1 MGVARLVVRKLGA
14 GNLANEGTGKPR
26 VKLGDIARAVG
37 VHPSTASRVLNPE
50 TRDMVSSGLAERIL
64 KVADEMGY
72 RPDPFALG
80 LRTRKSFTVGVMI
93 PDLTNPVFPP
103 IILGIERVLKE
114 AGYTAILAN
123 SDIYADHDREVL
135 EKLRARR
142 VDGLILATAH
152 RQDPVVDECLAEG
165 VPLVL
170 VNRKVDGDDVFAVV
184 TDDAWGMKLAVSHVV
199 EKGHSRIAHI
209 AGSQGLS
216 TGYGRY
222 QGFLDAM
229 RGHGLEPDPELI
241 VICQAFTESEGKR
254 AIETLLDGDKSF
266 TAVIAGN
273 DLLALG
279 CYDVFAERGI
289 RCPEDISVTGF
300 NDMPFIDKFDPPMA
314 TIRIPLGEMGEEG
327 ARLLLD
333 IIRHPETAP
342 VTRKLKPEFI
352 ARGSTAVAK
361 VNL

>member
-1 MGVARLVVRKLGA
+1 
-14 GNLANEGTGKPR
+14 
-26 VKLGDIARAVG
+26 
-37 VHPSTASRVLNPE
+37 
-50 TRDMVSSGLAERIL
+50 MVSPALADRIL
-64 KVADEMGY
+64 EAADEMGY

-80 LRTRKSFTVGVMI
+80 LRTQKSYTVGVMI

-103 IILGIERVLKE
+103 IILGIERVLEE

-123 SDIYADHDREVL
+123 SDIYADHDRDVL
-135 EKLRARR
+135 EKLTARR

-152 RQDPVVDECLAEG
+152 RRDPVVAECVAEG

-170 VNRKVDGDDVFAVV
+170 VNRTVDGDDVFAVV
-184 TDDAWGMKLAVSHVV
+184 NDEAWGMKLAVSHVAQL
-199 EKGHSRIAHI
+199 GHGRIAHI
-209 AGSQGLS
+209 AGPRNLS
-216 TGYGRY
+216 TGHGRY
-222 QGFLDAM
+222 RGFLDAM
-229 RGHGLEPDPELI
+229 RENGLEPDPEL
-241 VICQAFTESEGKR
+241 VVTCQAFTESEGKR
-254 AIETLLDGDKSF
+254 AIATLLDGDQGF

-279 CYDVFAERGI
+279 CYDAFSERGI

-300 NDMPFIDKFDPPMA
+300 NDMPFIDKFDPPLA
-314 TIRIPLGEMGEEG
+314 TIRIPLDEMGEEA

-352 ARGSTAVAK
+352 ARGSTAVAATRA
-361 VNL
+361 